1 LKRESKAKRN
11 ENTNLIMS
19 YKNKEKSNPAER
31 EKIRDL
37 AEGREKNQW
46 KNKESK
52 RKESV
57 KGK

>member
-1 LKRESKAKRN
+1 
-11 ENTNLIMS
+11 MS

-37 AEGREKNQW
+37 AKGGEKNQW
-46 KNKESK
+46 ENKESK